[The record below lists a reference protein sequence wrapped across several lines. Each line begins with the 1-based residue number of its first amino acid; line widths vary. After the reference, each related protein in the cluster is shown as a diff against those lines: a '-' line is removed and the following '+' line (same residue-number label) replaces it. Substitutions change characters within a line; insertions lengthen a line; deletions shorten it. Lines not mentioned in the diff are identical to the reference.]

1 VPLRRTNLDGDR
13 QADLRVHGGPEKA
26 VYAYPSEFYALWS
39 RERPELVFGPGT
51 FGENL
56 RMRAFNSA
64 VGRVRAGRR
73 PR

>member
-26 VYAYPSEFYALWS
+26 VYAYPSEFYELWS
-39 RERPELVFGPGT
+39 RERAELVFGPGT

-56 RMRAFNSA
+56 TTQGLLDGDLSFTCARD
-64 VGRVRAGRR
+64 
-73 PR
+73 